1 MVAGHKFHV
10 EIDESRAPT
19 YFVVTVAEPECR
31 TMHWQF
37 FERRHAEM
45 KAKAERQRLEA
56 QFCVAA

>member
-1 MVAGHKFHV
+1 MGSGHKFQV

-31 TMHWQF
+31 TLHWQF
-37 FERRHAEM
+37 FERRHAEI
-45 KAKAERQRLEA
+45 KATAERERLKA